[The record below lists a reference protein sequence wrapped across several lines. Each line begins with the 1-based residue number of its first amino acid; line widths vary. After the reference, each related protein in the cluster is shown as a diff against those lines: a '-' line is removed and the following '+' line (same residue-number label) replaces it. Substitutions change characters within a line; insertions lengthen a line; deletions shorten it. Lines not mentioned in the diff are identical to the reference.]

1 MTKYTQYS
9 RRASEKPRPWRVHP
23 IWRGIGCILMVLIPV
38 MSYAGAYL
46 LVQMDRKNGWIPI
59 PREFAVTVTIPL
71 VNYRVPYLWANLI
84 VAFVLAMLGFAVLIS
99 LYSLA
104 YRAVGP
110 QGSPLDAPPQR
121 RKVRRSR

>member
-9 RRASEKPRPWRVHP
+9 RRPSEKPRPWRVHP
-23 IWRGIGCILMVLIPV
+23 IWRGIGCILMILIPV

-46 LVQMDRKNGWIPI
+46 LVQMDKKNGWIPI

-110 QGSPLDAPPQR
+110 RGSPLDAPPQR